1 MGEELLS
8 SYEAM
13 SRSGS
18 SKCQPDVDGG
28 SGGEV
33 KGSNFAFIGCRV
45 EQYVP
50 SWPALDYTRAWLGG
64 ARCGHASVGRT

>member
-50 SWPALDYTRAWLGG
+50 S
-64 ARCGHASVGRT
+64 